1 MQGTVHNRDEFIAK
15 VSSRLGRNQIKT
27 EAPIR
32 NFKYNPQAEVHAKA
46 SKDELANILEKQCE
60 NVRTTF
66 YRSTKATL
74 PSVLKDVIKN
84 YGGGSLALWDD
95 KRYEEFGLNQLLHEE
110 LPKEDVLVH
119 VWNPAEGRKNID
131 FANKANVG
139 LTISE
144 ITLAESGTVTHFSG
158 NGRGRSMN
166 FLPENSVVLVPKS
179 SLVPRITQAAKI
191 LREKVK
197 NGEQV
202 PSCINFIT
210 GPSNSADIELIL
222 VVGVH
227 GPVRASYIL
236 IEDL

>member
-1 MQGTVHNRDEFIAK
+1 MQGTIHNRDAFITK
-15 VSSRLGRNQIKT
+15 VSSRLGRKQINT
-27 EAPIR
+27 EAPTR
-32 NFKYNPQAEVHAKA
+32 NYKYNPQLEVHANA
-46 SKDELANILEKQCE
+46 SKDQLVTILEKQCE

-66 YRSTKATL
+66 VRSTKATL
-74 PSVLKDVIKN
+74 PSVLKDVVVN
-84 YGGGSLALWDD
+84 YGGGSVALWDD
-95 KRYEEFGLNQLLHEE
+95 KRYGEFGLNNLLQEE
-110 LPKEDVLVH
+110 LPSENVLVH
-119 VWNPAEGRKNID
+119 VWNPADGRKNID

-191 LREKVK
+191 MRENANK
-197 NGEQV
+197 GQLA
-202 PSCINFIT
+202 SCVNFIT

-227 GPVRASYIL
+227 GPVRATYIL
-236 IEDL
+236 IEDI